1 MLTNI
6 EETTLHGCN
15 DLYFRQIGTIRA
27 FVVYI
32 VVIKLILN
40 LGVKLI
46 LLSKVGFEEYKNS
59 FKSIKKITVYYA

>member
-1 MLTNI
+1 M
-6 EETTLHGCN
+6 
-15 DLYFRQIGTIRA
+15 F

-40 LGVKLI
+40 PGVKLI

-59 FKSIKKITVYYA
+59 FKSIKKSLFITLNKIISE

>member
-1 MLTNI
+1 M
-6 EETTLHGCN
+6 
-15 DLYFRQIGTIRA
+15 F

-40 LGVKLI
+40 LGVRLI

-59 FKSIKKITVYYA
+59 FKSIKKIPVYYA

>member
-1 MLTNI
+1 MNVMICILGRLGQFNV
-6 EETTLHGCN
+6 
-15 DLYFRQIGTIRA
+15 

-59 FKSIKKITVYYA
+59 FKSIKKKSLFITLDKIISD

>member
-1 MLTNI
+1 M
-6 EETTLHGCN
+6 
-15 DLYFRQIGTIRA
+15 F
-27 FVVYI
+27 FVLYI

-40 LGVKLI
+40 PGVKLI